1 MKRLAAIST
10 MVLALLVAPSLV
22 KANPDEGQPHMQ
34 AALEHLQQARAELQ
48 EAMHD
53 KGGHRAR
60 ALELTENAISEVRKG
75 MEVGGHH

>member
-10 MVLALLVAPSLV
+10 LLLALLVAPSL
-22 KANPDEGQPHMQ
+22 ANPEAGQPHMQ
-34 AALEHLQQARAELQ
+34 AALDHLQKAKEELQ

-60 ALELTENAISEVRKG
+60 ALQLTDNAISEVRKG
-75 MEVGGHH
+75 MEAGERH